1 MQHSTR
7 PIDEGRE
14 LCTGTETAM
23 KSRVIDPP
31 PNVLTPPITD
41 IGAAYNQVGQGYVAY
56 ADGDTQRLFAFEALH
71 SYADRRLWLRVRAS
85 LRDLRKAGADSVS
98 ILDAGCGAGIW
109 LRSAVSYARALG
121 FSTITARG
129 FDFADTQI
137 RRAHALA
144 QDLAQLPG
152 IHLTFEVADLRER
165 LPESDA
171 SVDIALCLYSV
182 LSHLPVKNVP
192 EVIAEIA
199 RVTRGHVATTVRSV
213 GSTPTIFVASL
224 DRARHFQLDH
234 DTDQCEFELAG
245 GRRVV
250 LASALIKVAI
260 VSASSMG
267 P

>member
-1 MQHSTR
+1 
-7 PIDEGRE
+7 
-14 LCTGTETAM
+14 M
-23 KSRVIDPP
+23 KSRAIDPP
-31 PNVLTPPITD
+31 SNVTLAIRD
-41 IGAAYNQVGQGYVAY
+41 VAAAYNQAGQEFVAY
-56 ADGDTQRLFAFEALH
+56 ADGDTGRLFAFEGLH
-71 SYADRRLWLRVRAS
+71 SYADRRLWSLVRAS
-85 LRDLRKAGADSVS
+85 LRDLREAGADSVS

-137 RRAHALA
+137 QRARALA

-152 IHLTFEVADLRER
+152 VHLTFNVADLGER
-165 LPESDA
+165 LPEADA
-171 SVDIALCLYSV
+171 SVDIAFSLYTV

-192 EVIAEIA
+192 EVVAHIA
-199 RVTRGHVATTVRSV
+199 RVNSGHVATSVRSV

-224 DRARHFQLDH
+224 DKAGHFQLDQ

-245 GRRVV
+245 GRRMV
-250 LASALIKVAI
+250 LASASIKVVI
-260 VSASSMG
+260 VSASGTG

>member
-1 MQHSTR
+1 
-7 PIDEGRE
+7 
-14 LCTGTETAM
+14 M
-23 KSRVIDPP
+23 KSCVIDPP

-109 LRSAVSYARALG
+109 LRSAVSCARALG

-137 RRAHALA
+137 QRARALA

-152 IHLTFEVADLRER
+152 VHLTFEVADLKER
-165 LPESDA
+165 LPTHRS
-171 SVDIALCLYSV
+171 I
-182 LSHLPVKNVP
+182 SH
-192 EVIAEIA
+192 
-199 RVTRGHVATTVRSV
+199 
-213 GSTPTIFVASL
+213 
-224 DRARHFQLDH
+224 
-234 DTDQCEFELAG
+234 
-245 GRRVV
+245 
-250 LASALIKVAI
+250 
-260 VSASSMG
+260 SASIVY
-267 P
+267 

>member
-1 MQHSTR
+1 M
-7 PIDEGRE
+7 
-14 LCTGTETAM
+14 A
-23 KSRVIDPP
+23 
-31 PNVLTPPITD
+31 
-41 IGAAYNQVGQGYVAY
+41 GQEFVAY
-56 ADGDTQRLFAFEALH
+56 ADGSTARLFAFEGLH
-71 SYADRRLWLRVRAS
+71 YADRCLWSLVRAS
-85 LRDLRKAGADSVS
+85 LRDLREAGTDSIG

-213 GSTPTIFVASL
+213 GSNPTIFVASL
-224 DRARHFQLDH
+224 DRARYFQLDH

-245 GRRVV
+245 GCRMDRFGVDQSRHS
-250 LASALIKVAI
+250 LGFQY
-260 VSASSMG
+260 G
-267 P
+267 PLGKRAAGLFRSPF